1 MTATEERAR
10 RLTPKGLATRDR
22 IVDAAAELIYSRGVH
37 ATNNELVRKAAGV
50 SGSQLSHYFPDKESL
65 VRAVIE
71 LRADSMIGLGGTRP
85 RGPFDSLAA
94 LRGWADFY
102 LERENV
108 VIGGCLFGSLASEI
122 MKTELNVRDEIAAGF
137 ERWRAVFR
145 DGFQTMRDRGDLR
158 PDADPDHLAGALAA
172 AFQGG
177 MLLSQAERNIA
188 PLRDGLE
195 SALAYIA
202 SFAPAKTKS

>member
-1 MTATEERAR
+1 
-10 RLTPKGLATRDR
+10 
-22 IVDAAAELIYSRGVH
+22 
-37 ATNNELVRKAAGV
+37 
-50 SGSQLSHYFPDKESL
+50 
-65 VRAVIE
+65 
-71 LRADSMIGLGGTRP
+71 
-85 RGPFDSLAA
+85 
-94 LRGWADFY
+94 
-102 LERENV
+102 
-108 VIGGCLFGSLASEI
+108 
-122 MKTELNVRDEIAAGF
+122 
-137 ERWRAVFR
+137 
-145 DGFQTMRDRGDLR
+145 MRDRGDLR